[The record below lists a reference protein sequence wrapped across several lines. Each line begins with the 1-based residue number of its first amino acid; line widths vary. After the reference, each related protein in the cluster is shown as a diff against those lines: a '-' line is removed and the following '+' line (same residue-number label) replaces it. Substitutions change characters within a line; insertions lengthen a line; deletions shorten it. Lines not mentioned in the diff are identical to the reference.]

1 MALEE
6 CRFEKFVVK
15 QDDEVPVFGPY
26 SLERAGLV
34 ADANWARQTR
44 VMKGRAERILASLRR
59 RIRNYL
65 FWGVF
70 FVALSRVVYMLIS
83 T

>member
-1 MALEE
+1 MPLRKVRREAGRRSDGL
-6 CRFEKFVVK
+6 RR
-15 QDDEVPVFGPY
+15 Y

-34 ADANWARQTR
+34 ADANWARQAR
-44 VMKGRAERILASLRR
+44 VMKGPAERILASLRR